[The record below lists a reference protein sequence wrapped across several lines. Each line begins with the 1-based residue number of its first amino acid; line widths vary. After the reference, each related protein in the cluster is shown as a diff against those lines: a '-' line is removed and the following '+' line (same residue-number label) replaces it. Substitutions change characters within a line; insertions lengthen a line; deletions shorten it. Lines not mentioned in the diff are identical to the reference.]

1 MKVCLHCGAMISPHP
16 MHREVPGI
24 CADCHNETL
33 DMVTSAMGMKTTPE
47 HLKAVD
53 EIDTNRPKLRGK
65 HMMIQKT
72 PAEIAIEK
80 RRNER
85 QHIARY

>member
-1 MKVCLHCGAMISPHP
+1 MEICLHCGAMISPHP
-16 MHREVPGI
+16 MHRTIKGI
-24 CADCHNETL
+24 CADCHNDTL
-33 DMVTSAMGMKTTPE
+33 GMVADAMGMKVPE

-65 HMMIQKT
+65 HMVIRKT
-72 PAEIAIEK
+72 PAEIAIEQ
-80 RRNER
+80 RRKER